1 VQEEVA
7 AAINNAKNNQKI
19 PTYLYRQ
26 EKKEEKRTNKK
37 VKKTRDCSGHQAL
50 FPTFQFIVPNFILKD
65 ANTTNT
71 LWNL

>member
-1 VQEEVA
+1 MQEEVA

-19 PTYLYRQ
+19 PTLLIQTR
-26 EKKEEKRTNKK
+26 KKRRKANEQKSQ
-37 VKKTRDCSGHQAL
+37 KTRDCSGHQAL